1 MIVGVPKEIKT
12 DEYRVAMI
20 PVGVEELT
28 RAGHKVL
35 IQSGAGQGSGISDE
49 QYAGYGAEIVVDA
62 ASIWGRADLI
72 VKVKEPLAPEWP
84 LMRRGQIVFTYF
96 HFAAD
101 RKLTDV
107 VLGYDDLASY
117 EKGGV
122 YSALIGPYANRLSLK
137 FPIDGKIYEQPTP
150 APRPAPPGAPP
161 APVRTFIQH
170 SGGNGFQKRVWEAV
184 MHDGAEPSLTLT
196 IKDPDGMGGM
206 PGNVTVTVT
215 YSVRADNSLVL
226 DYTGTTDKPTMLNT
240 TNHFYFSLNGG
251 AKDISDE
258 MVTLYAS
265 RYTPFDHAIDLP
277 NGMVAS
283 VTGTPYDFQKPVRI
297 GDRLSLP
304 NVSQPVGGTDIPGYD
319 TSFLVDGVVGQ
330 MRPVARVDDPDT
342 GIVMVAFT
350 TQPGLQFYTDNIGG
364 QVKGKKGAV
373 YRNHWAISLETG
385 KAPDSPNHP
394 NFASAEVTP
403 DKPMHEVTEYRF
415 STLR

>member
-1 MIVGVPKEIKT
+1 MICRAIALATTLLVTVAPLAAAGAAPAKMKT
-12 DEYRVAMI
+12 GKA
-20 PVGVEELT
+20 
-28 RAGHKVL
+28 
-35 IQSGAGQGSGISDE
+35 GISTEDWGTT
-49 QYAGYGAEIVVDA
+49 QKGDKVQIFTLAGKGGMVAKITNFGGVVVD
-62 ASIWGRADLI
+62 
-72 VKVKEPLAPEWP
+72 
-84 LMRRGQIVFTYF
+84 LMVP
-96 HFAAD
+96 D
-101 RKLTDV
+101 RHGKLTDV